1 VRGPS
6 AITPEHFSEWPS
18 RAHEA
23 TKQTRRFFPA
33 PDFRSPIH
41 RPPAARVGLSL
52 NSTARVRPL
61 ESAVAT
67 QPQLQPAL
75 LRLSVIIPYYFTRC
89 TLLYAP
95 RPATLTCGSSS
106 RRCARYARESRSFE
120 TVAAVFDRRS
130 NLVREWSNRHSPA
143 IVVDP
148 IVN

>member
-33 PDFRSPIH
+33 SDFRCPIH

-61 ESAVAT
+61 ESTVAT

-75 LRLSVIIPYYFTRC
+75 LRLSAIIPHYFTCC

-95 RPATLTCGSSS
+95 RRATLACGSSS
-106 RRCARYARESRSFE
+106 RRCARYARESRPFE

-148 IVN
+148 ILN